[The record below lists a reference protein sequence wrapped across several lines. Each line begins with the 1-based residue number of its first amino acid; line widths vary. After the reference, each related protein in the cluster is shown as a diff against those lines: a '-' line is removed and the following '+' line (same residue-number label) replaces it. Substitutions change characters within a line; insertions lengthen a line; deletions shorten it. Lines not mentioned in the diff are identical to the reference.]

1 MEPELQS
8 GHSCRQL
15 NVVYCSLKRKIF
27 PYAPFVKLCLD
38 CLSGRYGTANNGLLA
53 EMSTSKSVE
62 TCARNEDD

>member
-38 CLSGRYGTANNGLLA
+38 CLSGR
-53 EMSTSKSVE
+53 SKVWKR
-62 TCARNEDD
+62 ARNEDD